1 MVLKPSSMI
10 NQILQSLWCQT
21 CHVIQLAVNRRLNGP
36 LVKPFIRK
44 ILTYYLTKMLCMLKL
59 IFDRELTKCTV
70 LGICMLLL
78 LLFLGVGSRVRQL
91 FPQRGSRDFLLAKL
105 IFWTLYFHQQNDNK
119 IGFFFE
125 KNHQNL
131 FCFTLEHFPA
141 SQHHLKIKK

>member
-44 ILTYYLTKMLCMLKL
+44 ILTYYLTEMLCMLKL
-59 IFDRELTKCTV
+59 IFDRELTKCVV
-70 LGICMLLL
+70 LGICMLL

-105 IFWTLYFHQQNDNK
+105 IFRTLYFHQQNDNK
-119 IGFFFE
+119 IGFSL
-125 KNHQNL
+125 KKIIKT
-131 FCFTLEHFPA
+131 CFVLLWNTSQTA
-141 SQHHLKIKK
+141 STI